1 MKVIFEDKGIQELIE
16 QGKSKRY
23 KKISKSPVLLR
34 GLLTAYGVMADVECT
49 SDLEKYSFLHYEK
62 LKYQHSGKSS
72 IRIANGHI
80 ERLIFRELE
89 DGIIVEL
96 IEIDESHYGNKK

>member
-1 MKVIFEDKGIQELIE
+1 MKVIFEDKGIRELIE

-23 KKISKSPVLLR
+23 KKISKSPALLQGLLR
-34 GLLTAYGVMADVECT
+34 AYSVMREVECT
-49 SDLEKYSFLHYEK
+49 ADLREHPFLHYEK
-62 LKYQHSGKSS
+62 LKYQNSGKSS
-72 IRIANGHI
+72 VRIVNGRI

-96 IEIDESHYGNKK
+96 IEIDETHYGNK

>member
-1 MKVIFEDKGIQELIE
+1 MM
-16 QGKSKRY
+16 S
-23 KKISKSPVLLR
+23 
-34 GLLTAYGVMADVECT
+34 VERT
-49 SDLEKYSFLHYEK
+49 SDLYAFSYLHYEK
-62 LKYQHSGKSS
+62 LKHQYSGKSS
-72 IRIANGHI
+72 VRIANGHI